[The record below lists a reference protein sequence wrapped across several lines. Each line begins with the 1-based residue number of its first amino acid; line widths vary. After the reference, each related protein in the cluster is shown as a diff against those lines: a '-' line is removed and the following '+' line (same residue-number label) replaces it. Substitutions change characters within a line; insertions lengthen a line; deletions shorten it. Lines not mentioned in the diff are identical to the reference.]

1 MPLKQPLETH
11 LPYALLPG
19 PFPAPLSGV
28 LKPDRSRATKTGQ
41 ITSQLHD
48 FNIILVEVL
57 EEVHAFT
64 DGRVVILNRRGTW
77 HLDSSIPT

>member
-19 PFPAPLSGV
+19 PFPAPFSSG
-28 LKPDRSRATKTGQ
+28 SKTGQ